1 MLGDLWDKRSLV
13 KWPRSAIQVQRTD
26 FIRRSLGKCS
36 DAVCIILKQLLRCSW
51 LRVVAPEL
59 GTWCTVCLKVDPV
72 VQVLSNYGNP
82 AYTCLYRVRVH
93 GIPVHELAD
102 EA

>member
-1 MLGDLWDKRSLV
+1 M
-13 KWPRSAIQVQRTD
+13 
-26 FIRRSLGKCS
+26 
-36 DAVCIILKQLLRCSW
+36 
-51 LRVVAPEL
+51 
-59 GTWCTVCLKVDPV
+59 GTWRSVCLKVDPV

-82 AYTCLYRVRVH
+82 SYTCLYRVRVH